1 LRLYWDTSAA
11 INAMISPE
19 VRSRLEQDD
28 HFTRSH
34 LFSEFFAT
42 MTGRGVG
49 VEDSTGQVFDLV
61 MTGDDAAQ
69 WLRGFA
75 ANLTVIDLNGAEV
88 LDALDKA
95 QSSNVS
101 GGRVYD
107 YGHVVAALRA
117 KADVILTRNTIDFQ
131 GLTGPVR
138 LEWP

>member
-1 LRLYWDTSAA
+1 
-11 INAMISPE
+11 
-19 VRSRLEQDD
+19 
-28 HFTRSH
+28 
-34 LFSEFFAT
+34 

-49 VEDSTGQVFDLV
+49 IQDSTGEVFDLV
-61 MTGDDAAQ
+61 MTGNDAAK

-95 QSSNVS
+95 QSCNVS

-117 KADVILTRNTIDFQ
+117 KADVILTRNTSDFQ
-131 GLTGPVR
+131 GLTGSIK
-138 LEWP
+138 LERP